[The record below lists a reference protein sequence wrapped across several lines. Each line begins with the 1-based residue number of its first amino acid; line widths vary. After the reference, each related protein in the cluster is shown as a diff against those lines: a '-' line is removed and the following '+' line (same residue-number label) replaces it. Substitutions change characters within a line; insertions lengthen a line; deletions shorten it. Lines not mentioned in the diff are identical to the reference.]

1 MKCIYPK
8 LEEVMKGWNL
18 KESDLQA
25 IIKVSPAR
33 MTNLMYGRTK
43 FTDLEKDILSKTLK
57 VDESELFERRM

>member
-1 MKCIYPK
+1 MR
-8 LEEVMKGWNL
+8 GWNL

-43 FTDLEKDILSKTLK
+43 FTDLEKDILAKALK
-57 VDESELFERRM
+57 VDETELFERRM